1 MNIASVAIPVYNCE
15 KTIKKSL
22 ASVLNQSFSDIE
34 ILIWDD
40 GCTDQTIEIIKS
52 FSDDRIKL
60 YQEGK
65 NKGVAYGLNRLIEQA
80 SGEYFVRMDGDDIMF
95 PDRLEKQIRFLKE
108 HPEVDVVGAP
118 AIVIDESDHIIG
130 IRGEIQ
136 KEWSRDDLFCSSRF
150 VHPTVIGR
158 TEFFR
163 RWKYDETLSG
173 CEDMDLWIRGY
184 GSSVYADY
192 DEPLLFYKEYLKM
205 RLNTY
210 LYRQRLLLEYA
221 WRNRNKMERSKL
233 FPQLMVKSVV
243 SSIAAIVAHLCRCD
257 EKLIRRRNRRLTQV
271 EFEKYSSILGDI
283 EMRH

>member
-1 MNIASVAIPVYNCE
+1 MHIASVAIPVYNCE

-34 ILIWDD
+34 VLVWDD
-40 GCTDQTIEIIKS
+40 GCTDQTVEIIKS
-52 FSDDRIKL
+52 FSDSRIKL
-60 YQEGK
+60 FQEGG

-80 SGEYFVRMDGDDIMF
+80 SGKYFVRMDGDDIMF
-95 PDRLEKQIRFLKE
+95 PDRLEKQIQFLEE

-118 AIVIDESDHIIG
+118 AIVIDESDQIIG

-136 KEWSRDDLFCSSRF
+136 KEWSREDVFCSSRF
-150 VHPTVIGR
+150 VHPTVTGR
-158 TEFFR
+158 MEFFR

-192 DEPLLFYKEYLKM
+192 DEPLLFYREYLKM

-210 LYRQRLLLEYA
+210 LHRQRLLLKYA
-221 WRNRNKMERSKL
+221 WRNRDMMERSTL
-233 FPQLMVKSVV
+233 LPQLMVKTVV
-243 SSIAAIVAHLCRCD
+243 TSTAAIVAHLCRCD
-257 EKLIRRRNRRLTQV
+257 EKMIRRRNRRLSQP
-271 EFEKYSSILGDI
+271 EFEKYSSILGNLK
-283 EMRH
+283 

>member
-1 MNIASVAIPVYNCE
+1 MHIASVAIPVYNCE

-34 ILIWDD
+34 VLVWDD
-40 GCTDQTIEIIKS
+40 GCTDQTVEIIKS
-52 FSDDRIKL
+52 FSDSRIKL
-60 YQEGK
+60 FQEGG

-80 SGEYFVRMDGDDIMF
+80 SGKYFVRMDGDDIMF
-95 PDRLEKQIRFLKE
+95 PDRLEKQIQFLEE

-118 AIVIDESDHIIG
+118 AIVIDESDQIIG

-136 KEWSRDDLFCSSRF
+136 KEWSREDLFCSSRF
-150 VHPTVIGR
+150 VHPTVTGR
-158 TEFFR
+158 MEFFR

-192 DEPLLFYKEYLKM
+192 DEPLLFYREYLKM

-210 LYRQRLLLEYA
+210 LHRQRLLLKYA
-221 WRNRNKMERSKL
+221 WRNRDMMERSTL
-233 FPQLMVKSVV
+233 LPQLMVKTVV
-243 SSIAAIVAHLCRCD
+243 TSTAAIVAHLCRCD
-257 EKLIRRRNRRLTQV
+257 EKMNRRRNRRLSQP
-271 EFEKYSSILGDI
+271 EFEKYSSILGNLK
-283 EMRH
+283 